1 MDNTLTVAPS
11 SDLRLS
17 RHFQRS
23 LMNQITKQHQKGPIS
38 NQSRSVV
45 NHRLSCWGDLR
56 FAVLPSRRVPDMA
69 EGSSH
74 QFRAGLFA
82 RPIYWSMSP
91 LGFSGLLTLTLLHS
105 SGQPSRLRWAHDR
118 AQVNSY
124 IGATRNTVKKKR
136 GENLFWFTPH
146 DIPDP
151 AEMYIEINLWSG
163 RYLWKNPRRPFQS
176 EIRSLNHLFEKKSLI
191 IISCIL

>member
-124 IGATRNTVKKKR
+124 IGATRNPVKKMEEKIFFGLHLTTFPIQPKCTSR
-136 GENLFWFTPH
+136 L
-146 DIPDP
+146 IC
-151 AEMYIEINLWSG
+151 G
-163 RYLWKNPRRPFQS
+163 RVG
-176 EIRSLNHLFEKKSLI
+176 IFEK
-191 IISCIL
+191 ILVDHSNLKFDH